1 MERKL
6 IGSVSEQERDEIRTL
21 FERKNGL
28 NELFKVLDAENEA
41 LYNKLVADMSITA
54 TKFQSWWDEKAQK
67 YQWDSLPDHRWRA
80 RTRTRCLRTHLGE
93 FHGTS

>member
-1 MERKL
+1 MERRL

-41 LYNKLVADMSITA
+41 LYNK
-54 TKFQSWWDEKAQK
+54 
-67 YQWDSLPDHRWRA
+67 
-80 RTRTRCLRTHLGE
+80 
-93 FHGTS
+93 

>member
-28 NELFKVLDAENEA
+28 SELFKVLDAENEA

-67 YQWDSLPDHRWRA
+67 YRWDSLPDHRWEIDFDTCEIFLVKR
-80 RTRTRCLRTHLGE
+80 
-93 FHGTS
+93 

>member
-41 LYNKLVADMSITA
+41 LYNKLVADMSITS
-54 TKFQSWWDEKAQK
+54 TMFQSWWDEKAQK
-67 YQWDSLPDHRWRA
+67 YQWDSLPDHRWEIDFDTCEIFLVKR
-80 RTRTRCLRTHLGE
+80 
-93 FHGTS
+93 

>member
-1 MERKL
+1 MERRL
-6 IGSVSEQERDEIRTL
+6 IGSVSEKERDEIRTL

-41 LYNKLVADMSITA
+41 LYNKLVADMSVTA

-67 YQWDSLPDHRWRA
+67 YQWDSLPDHRWEIDFDTCEIFLVKR
-80 RTRTRCLRTHLGE
+80 
-93 FHGTS
+93 

>member
-41 LYNKLVADMSITA
+41 LRQPSFNHGGMRKLRSIN
-54 TKFQSWWDEKAQK
+54 
-67 YQWDSLPDHRWRA
+67 
-80 RTRTRCLRTHLGE
+80 
-93 FHGTS
+93 GTLCRIIGGK

>member
-41 LYNKLVADMSITA
+41 LFILLYLDNNLTGLNTIVAVYFLYD
-54 TKFQSWWDEKAQK
+54 
-67 YQWDSLPDHRWRA
+67 
-80 RTRTRCLRTHLGE
+80 
-93 FHGTS
+93 

>member
-67 YQWDSLPDHRWRA
+67 YHRDSLRDHRW
-80 RTRTRCLRTHLGE
+80 E
-93 FHGTS
+93 IDFHTCEIFLVKR

>member
-1 MERKL
+1 MERRL

-41 LYNKLVADMSITA
+41 LYNKLVADMSVTA

-67 YQWDSLPDHRWRA
+67 
-80 RTRTRCLRTHLGE
+80 
-93 FHGTS
+93 